1 MPKTNPVNC
10 KRRRLAYR
18 IAKAIENHF
27 IPNCTI
33 PCVSTWDRAEAAK
46 LIAELIL
53 NASRARSKAYNQT
66 HKAEIAATAKAYYQA
81 HRPEYAAR
89 TKAYQQS
96 HKAEVAKYQKAY
108 RLAHKAEAAAYQKAY
123 RLTHKRSKGTK

>member
-1 MPKTNPVNC
+1 MPKTNPVS

-18 IAKAIENHF
+18 IAKAIEDRFDLETSHL
-27 IPNCTI
+27 
-33 PCVSTWDRAEAAK
+33 TWDRAVAAWM
-46 LIAELIL
+46 IAELIL